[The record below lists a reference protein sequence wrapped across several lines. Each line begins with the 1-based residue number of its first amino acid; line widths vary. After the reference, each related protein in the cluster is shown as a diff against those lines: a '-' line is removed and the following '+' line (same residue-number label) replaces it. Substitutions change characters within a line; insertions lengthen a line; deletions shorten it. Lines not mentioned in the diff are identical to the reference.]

1 VPAGNRLPGV
11 PKNNAYVNLRWGDEM
26 GWHAGVNGQYVSSV
40 AVNDQNSVFTPSYAI
55 FGADAGYGVELRTFR
70 INTFARINNAFDR
83 RYVGSVIVGDGNGR
97 FFEPGP
103 GFNVLAGV
111 SVTMK

>member
-1 VPAGNRLPGV
+1 V
-11 PKNNAYVNLRWGDEM
+11 
-26 GWHAGVNGQYVSSV
+26 
-40 AVNDQNSVFTPSYAI
+40 
-55 FGADAGYGVELRTFR
+55 
-70 INTFARINNAFDR
+70 RINNAFNR

-103 GFNVLAGV
+103 GFNMLAGV